1 MRKIYIVILSS
12 LILINVG
19 CKKQNTPEPL
29 LKASFDIN
37 YMDTVVFKIGTGD
50 SIQLTNT
57 STSAASVKWDLGN
70 GTTAT
75 TNNVGLSFSKSGN
88 YKVTLT
94 ITAKDGKAAS
104 LSKTVVV
111 QDRVLKNIII
121 NKVYWNTKPNQI
133 DHFNYVWP
141 ESPTADLFVR
151 MQVYKAGET
160 IKNGL
165 LTNSEILYDSP
176 LLSGVSNNSTTP
188 ININVS
194 NSVFIN
200 KNMIDSRSLVL
211 TLIAKDQNGK
221 LYDIMSSMDSGCSWG
236 FLTDNITMGQSM
248 IQCQLFS
255 SVQLLGTFQ

>member
-1 MRKIYIVILSS
+1 
-12 LILINVG
+12 
-19 CKKQNTPEPL
+19 
-29 LKASFDIN
+29 
-37 YMDTVVFKIGTGD
+37 MDTVLFKIGTGD

-57 STSAASVKWDLGN
+57 STSGSSVKWDLGN

-104 LSKTVVV
+104 LSKTVLV

-151 MQVYKAGET
+151 MQVYKVGEN

-165 LTNSEILYDSP
+165 LTNSEVLYDSP
-176 LLSGVSNNSTTP
+176 LLSGVSNNSTTA
-188 ININVS
+188 ININLSDPVL
-194 NSVFIN
+194 IN

-236 FLTDNITMGQSM
+236 FLTDNITMGQSL

-255 SVQLLGTFQ
+255 SIQLVSTFK